1 MGALGEPADL
11 WAWYREQDGLREGR
25 MASLKELKTH
35 LRLEALG
42 RRDALDPDWRIEA
55 SLRMAGY
62 IGTMDLTHGPVVSGF
77 MPIRSEADL
86 RPSMAA
92 LADRGARLC
101 LPVVLDRETI
111 VFRELVRGAPMVS
124 TGFGTSGPGPE
135 AAVLDPDIML
145 VPLAAFDRRGH
156 RLGYGAGHYDRAIAR
171 LHAAGRRP
179 HLIGVAFDCQEV
191 ERVPDEVH
199 DVMLAEILT
208 ESGLRTFAAPG

>member
-1 MGALGEPADL
+1 
-11 WAWYREQDGLREGR
+11 
-25 MASLKELKTH
+25 
-35 LRLEALG
+35 
-42 RRDALDPDWRIEA
+42 
-55 SLRMAGY
+55 
-62 IGTMDLTHGPVVSGF
+62 
-77 MPIRSEADL
+77 
-86 RPSMAA
+86 MAA
-92 LADRGARLC
+92 LADRGARLA

-111 VFRELVRGAPMVS
+111 VFRELVRGAAMVS

-135 AAVLDPDIML
+135 ALVLDPDIML

-179 HLIGVAFDCQEV
+179 HLIGVAFECQEV
-191 ERVPDEVH
+191 ERVPDEAH